1 MPHVVPQRLPC
12 GLGGTDVSDGTALPI
27 KATFATNRMDTGE
40 TVAQAI
46 AGHLEWLDA
55 TWKVPFSLAIATAY
69 INPGGFQAIEAALRK
84 AGHVRLLIGA
94 EPKPPIARIRKL
106 DEDEEDETRHAL
118 QGHDRSMEEDRNLL
132 GFTQVEDMTA
142 CRMIEWLRSG
152 VVDVRRMEDGFL
164 HGKAYLV
171 DTDDEGV
178 IAGSSN
184 FTWAGLNRNRE
195 LNLGH
200 YHPTDVAL
208 VREWFEEMWDLSVPY
223 DLAAVFEARFLPH
236 SPHLIYLRMLY
247 EKYGRD
253 VEAMA
258 ESSEFGL
265 HLAQFQKD
273 GVTLARMIV
282 ERYNGVIVADGV
294 GLGKTFVAGEL
305 IREAIEDR
313 RQRVLVVAPAAL
325 RDGPWRTFRAQQAF
339 NFSLVS
345 YDELSMDVQLNPD
358 HPNARAV
365 LELKLNDYALVV
377 VDEAHAY
384 RNPAAQRAEVLN
396 RLLEGSP
403 PKSLVLLTATPVN
416 NSLWD
421 LYNLLAYFV
430 RNDAAFASVGI
441 SSLREKFKQA
451 AAVDPDTL
459 APEHLY
465 DVLAPVVVRRTRSY
479 VKHYYPDAEIT
490 IRGETKR
497 VSFPKP
503 EVKAVTY
510 EMRGILPGFLDR
522 FAAALDPDP
531 ATDDPARLT
540 RTASQ
545 RRAAGEDALTFARY
559 IPSSYLL
566 SGEFET
572 HEGQV
577 AGLLRSG
584 LLKRFESSVHAFAN
598 TCETMAESHDAF
610 LSVLDSG
617 YVATGKALRELAAS
631 DSDDLDDLIEASGP
645 EWEITLA
652 AEYDVDRL
660 RDDVEGDRDLLR
672 TWAAEARRVAP
683 EHDPKLAALLEALA
697 EIVADAKADVHETST
712 ERDRLKVIIFSYFT
726 DTVEWVAD
734 YLTEALADPAVLA
747 RYPDLAVYR
756 DRLMAVS
763 GGGGD
768 SEQRKA
774 MFGFAPVTT
783 EAPTADD
790 RFDLLVATDVLAEGV
805 NLQQARNIIN
815 YDLPWNPQRLVQ
827 RHGRIDRIGSAHSR
841 IWLRCFMPD
850 RDIDVLLRLEDR
862 LHRKITQAA
871 RSIGTEGTIIPGSE
885 VSDRTYTETRE
896 TIEEI
901 RRGETD
907 FLDENQV
914 SMSVEEYRQQ
924 LREGLL
930 NPELAR
936 QIKRLAWGSGSGQA
950 VEGAEAGFVFCAR
963 VGDSEDPQYRYVSMV
978 NPAEPEVVADVLSC
992 LRHAYATS
1000 HTERVLDDATHA
1012 LAYDAWAVAK
1022 QSIFDSWLFATD
1034 PRNLQPEVPK
1044 VMRDAAELVRTYPPA
1059 ELDQGEID
1067 RLYDTL
1073 YSPYAERV
1081 RRQIR
1086 EAIKGSETAAGQVA
1100 GILAVVRR
1108 LSLTPAPPP
1117 KPLPLIEEDD
1127 INLVCWM
1134 AIVPTPL
1141 V

>member
-1 MPHVVPQRLPC
+1 VDEDPV
-12 GLGGTDVSDGTALPI
+12 LPI
-27 KATFATNRMDTGE
+27 KATFATNRPDQGE

-46 AGHLEWLDA
+46 SGHLDWLDA
-55 TWKVPFSLAIATAY
+55 TWKKPFSLAIATAY
-69 INPGGFQAIEAALRK
+69 INPGGFSAIESALCK

-94 EPKPPIARIRKL
+94 EPKPPIERIRPL
-106 DEDEEDETRHAL
+106 GEDEKDETRHAL

-132 GFTQVEDMTA
+132 GFTQLANTTA
-142 CRMIEWLRSG
+142 QRMVEWLRSG
-152 VVDVRRMEDGFL
+152 VVDVRRFEDGFL

-200 YHPTDVAL
+200 YDPKEVGP
-208 VREWFEEMWDLSVPY
+208 VREWFEEMWGLSVPY

-258 ESSEFGL
+258 EASGFGL

-282 ERYNGVIVADGV
+282 DRYNGVIVADGV

-345 YDELSMDVQLNPD
+345 YDELSMDRQLNPD
-358 HPNARAV
+358 HPNAKAV
-365 LELKLNDYALVV
+365 LELNLNDYALVV

-384 RNPAAQRAEVLN
+384 RNPGAQRAEVLN
-396 RLLEGSP
+396 RLLEGWP

-430 RNDAAFASVGI
+430 RNDAVFASVGI
-441 SSLREKFKQA
+441 SSLREKFKRA

-490 IRGETKR
+490 VRGEKKR

-510 EMRGILPGFLDR
+510 EMRGILPGLLDR

-540 RTASQ
+540 RTASE

-566 SGEFET
+566 SGEFEA

-598 TCETMAESHDAF
+598 TCETMADSHDAF
-610 LSVLDSG
+610 LFVLDQG
-617 YVATGKALRELAAS
+617 YVATGKALRELATS
-631 DSDDLDDLIEASGP
+631 DSDELDSLIEARGD
-645 EWEITLA
+645 EWETTLA
-652 AEYDVDRL
+652 KDYDVDRL
-660 RDDVEGDRDLLR
+660 REDVEGDRDLMR
-672 TWAAEARRVAP
+672 AWAAEARRVAP
-683 EHDPKLAALLEALA
+683 EHDPKLDALLEALA

-712 ERDRLKVIIFSYFT
+712 ERDRLKVLVFSYFT
-726 DTVEWVAD
+726 DTVDWVAGFLTQA
-734 YLTEALADPAVLA
+734 LTEPAVLA
-747 RYPDLAVYR
+747 RYPELATYR

-763 GGGGD
+763 GRGGD
-768 SEQRKA
+768 DEQRTA
-774 MFGFAPVTT
+774 MFGFAPITT
-783 EAPTADD
+783 EAPTAED
-790 RFDLLVATDVLAEGV
+790 RFDLLVTTDVLAEGV

-850 RDIDVLLRLEDR
+850 QEINLLLGLEER

-885 VSDRTYTETRE
+885 VSDRAYTETRE
-896 TIEEI
+896 AIEEI
-901 RRGETD
+901 RRGETS
-907 FLDENQV
+907 FLDENQG

-936 QIKRLAWGSGSGQA
+936 QIKRLAWGSGSGKA
-950 VEGAEAGFVFCAR
+950 VEGAEPGFVFCAR
-963 VGDSEDPQYRYVSMV
+963 VGDSQDPQYRYVNV
-978 NPAEPEVVADVLSC
+978 ADPAEPVVVSDILSC
-992 LRHAYATS
+992 LRHAHATNKA
-1000 HTERVLDDATHA
+1000 ERVLDEATHA

-1022 QSIFDSWLFATD
+1022 RSIFDSWLFATD
-1034 PRNLQPEVPK
+1034 PRNLQPEIPK

-1059 ELDQGEID
+1059 ELDQSEVD
-1067 RLYDTL
+1067 RLVDTL
-1073 YSPYAERV
+1073 NSPYAERV

-1086 EAIKGSETAAGQVA
+1086 EAINGSETAAAQVA

-1108 LSLTPAPPP
+1108 LSLTPAPTP
-1117 KPLPLIEEDD
+1117 KALPIIEDED
-1127 INLVCWM
+1127 IHLVCWM
-1134 AIVPTPL
+1134 ATVPGVGQPRDPDGDRLT
-1141 V
+1141 VQAVR